1 MGRRDAGL
9 AITKKRKDE
18 LLTQYQELVRGS
30 RGMVLTT
37 FAGLSVKDLEGL
49 RRKIREL
56 GGDFHVVKNSL
67 IRLAFRESGLP
78 EPEGARTGTTAVG
91 FGSEDLPS
99 IAKAILDVAREGGA
113 IQLKGAW
120 IEGTVYSARQVE
132 QLAELPPLPVMRAR
146 LLGVLQAPAG
156 RLAGVLAGSVRQV
169 VQVVKAYSQKEAG
182 VPVA

>member
-1 MGRRDAGL
+1 M

-18 LLTQYQELVRGS
+18 LLAQYQELVRGS

-67 IRLAFRESGLP
+67 IRLAFRESGLA

-91 FGSEDLPS
+91 FGSEDLPL

-182 VPVA
+182 VPAA